1 VAAVTVAVAGS
12 WLLAPGF
19 ASAAGGANGKPSVVS
34 GRLCQ
39 GFIGCDN
46 GAFSSHDYAAGYYQS
61 WWNMDAGDECTNY
74 VAFVEATVYGVP
86 TPDYLL
92 GNAADWP
99 AAAAAHGVVVDDVPA
114 VGAVA
119 VWDPYS
125 PGIGPL
131 GHVGVVEAVG
141 PHNSYIVVSQQHLL
155 ADADGYEWTRL
166 NPRQPGSE
174 WESYP
179 NVFIH
184 FRGDVPFVTSLDE
197 FVKSVASPDLAAVAP
212 AVRGLAAA
220 APVIG
225 PQMVSPTVSSV
236 EGIVAA
242 AQQKIDQAAGVAKSV
257 LATPTLSF
265 QVAWPVGVW
274 SLALDATE
282 ALTFHAPL
290 HLPMQLDAA
299 VRAPVTQRTARAQ

>member
-1 VAAVTVAVAGS
+1 VIAVAGS
-12 WLLAPGF
+12 WLIAPTI
-19 ASAAGGANGKPSVVS
+19 AAAAGGAGGNPSTVS

-39 GFIGCDN
+39 GFTGCDTSV
-46 GAFSSHDYAAGYYQS
+46 FSSHNYAAGYYQS
-61 WWNMDAGDECTNY
+61 WWNMDSGDECTNY
-74 VAFVEATVYGVP
+74 VAFVESTVFGVP
-86 TPDYLL
+86 TPKYLL

-99 AAAAAHGVVVDDVPA
+99 SAAAAHGVLVNNVPS

-131 GHVGVVEAVG
+131 GHVAVVEAVG
-141 PHNSYIVVSQQHLL
+141 PHNSYVVVSQQHLL

-174 WESYP
+174 WEAYP
-179 NVFIH
+179 NLFIH
-184 FRGDVPFVTSLDE
+184 FRGDVPFENSLDE
-197 FVKSVASPDLAAVAP
+197 FMKSVASPDLAAVAP
-212 AVRGLAAA
+212 TVGGLAAQ

-225 PQMVSPTVSSV
+225 PAIASPTVSSV
-236 EGIVAA
+236 EGILAS
-242 AQQKIDQAAGVAKSV
+242 AQQKIDQAASVARSV
-257 LATPTLSF
+257 LATPALSS
-265 QVAWPVGVW
+265 QVIWPVGVW

-282 ALTFHAPL
+282 ALTFHPPL

-299 VRAPVTQRTARAQ
+299 VRVPVTQGTVRAQ